1 MTCKVAIDLINQ
13 STSIFGLT
21 KDQGLKL
28 QKKFTENKNKSSSSL
43 HILLLMRNISMA
55 RFSSR

>member
-13 STSIFGLT
+13 SMSIFGLT
-21 KDQGLKL
+21 KDKGLKL
-28 QKKFTENKNKSSSSL
+28 QRNFTENKNKSSSSV

>member
-21 KDQGLKL
+21 KDQGLNL
-28 QKKFTENKNKSSSSL
+28 QKNFTENKN
-43 HILLLMRNISMA
+43 
-55 RFSSR
+55 